1 MEPKLNVAKD
11 CFVENVETFADP
23 ETQAEK
29 FNLYNGL
36 ANLVEGVQELK
47 KAIYQIQQ
55 AGLVEGVAQLKKE
68 LANVRKAG
76 LVEGVEEI
84 KKELIK
90 IRHELG
96 HTRVS
101 VREELNQLRV
111 MLDKARRR

>member
-11 CFVENVETFADP
+11 CFVENVEAFADP

-36 ANLVEGVQELK
+36 ANLVEGVEELK

-55 AGLVEGVAQLKKE
+55 AGLVDGVAQLKRE
-68 LANVRKAG
+68 LTKIQEAG
-76 LVEGVEEI
+76 LSEGVAEI
-84 KKELIK
+84 KNELNK

-101 VREELNQLRV
+101 LREELNQLRIA
-111 MLDKARRR
+111 LDKARRM